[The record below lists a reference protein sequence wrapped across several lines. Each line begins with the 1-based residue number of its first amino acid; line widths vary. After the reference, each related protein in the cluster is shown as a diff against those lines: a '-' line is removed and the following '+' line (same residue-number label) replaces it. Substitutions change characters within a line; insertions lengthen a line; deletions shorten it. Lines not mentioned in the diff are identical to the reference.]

1 MTSLGDRLTVGQ
13 VPLTHSVQVRILVAQ
28 PISRRTGTRRANQAG
43 AGQARR
49 RSTDSG
55 QASHLGFFWRQQ
67 HAAEVG
73 RFLKFAERAELGAN
87 VEVQKQKFEGP
98 CLRSR
103 SLLPDISQ
111 GEVAAQ
117 KQAP

>member
-1 MTSLGDRLTVGQ
+1 
-13 VPLTHSVQVRILVAQ
+13 
-28 PISRRTGTRRANQAG
+28 
-43 AGQARR
+43 
-49 RSTDSG
+49 
-55 QASHLGFFWRQQ
+55 
-67 HAAEVG
+67 
-73 RFLKFAERAELGAN
+73 LKFAERAELGAN